1 MSLPRVFVCFLSGE
15 GDGETMG
22 SAREEGI
29 TVTGAT
35 MEFRITDTFTGSL
48 ARLTGDEQ
56 KAVKTTALDL
66 QLDPANPAMSFHKLG
81 KANVSR
87 SCRIA
92 PMWTPETPWKRR
104 VACITCGLLFH
115 LRFLAQ
121 PGIPWPGVTSTPGS
135 GSPPGVG

>member
-22 SAREEGI
+22 SAREEGT

-35 MEFRITDTFTGSL
+35 MEFRIADTFTGSL

-81 KANVSR
+81 KSQR
-87 SCRIA
+87 QQI
-92 PMWTPETPWKRR
+92 
-104 VACITCGLLFH
+104 L
-115 LRFLAQ
+115 
-121 PGIPWPGVTSTPGS
+121 
-135 GSPPGVG
+135 